1 MYTKKNIVST
11 NDARASS
18 FKNSKEVDL
27 DDSTFN
33 IWKTELE
40 KELPNFWDSM
50 TVGFKRR

>member
-11 NDARASS
+11 NDACASS
-18 FKNSKEVDL
+18 FKGNKGVDL

-33 IWKTELE
+33 MWKTELE

-50 TVGFKRR
+50 TSGFKRR